1 MISQQTFF
9 IPPEIQAGLVVGELV
24 QYGGI
29 VRNQAGEIV
38 KHLKA
43 IELPVNNERA
53 AAAGLKLL
61 KNPRIVSGAVV
72 VAAAVAGAGAL
83 AAARKRTKAV
93 PACVTTYNAS
103 LAVYLEAVREG
114 HLDADIIGNLI
125 RALDAVES
133 HSDEGGSIAL
143 DFSTDQ
149 AALLVKLVI
158 DSTKQLADDNSLDL
172 DGMGEP
178 VEGDNVIHLRRYL
191 GVQRGFFEEA
201 G

>member
-9 IPPEIQAGLVVGELV
+9 IPPEIQAGLAVGELV

-93 PACVTTYNAS
+93 PACVTS
-103 LAVYLEAVREG
+103 
-114 HLDADIIGNLI
+114 
-125 RALDAVES
+125 
-133 HSDEGGSIAL
+133 
-143 DFSTDQ
+143 
-149 AALLVKLVI
+149 
-158 DSTKQLADDNSLDL
+158 
-172 DGMGEP
+172 
-178 VEGDNVIHLRRYL
+178 
-191 GVQRGFFEEA
+191 
-201 G
+201 